1 MNTTLE
7 VVIFAGATNL
17 GHSWATIL
25 TLFASLCAFYL
36 TTWEE
41 YHTGTLYLGLV
52 SGPVEGVLT
61 LCAVY
66 AITAFKG
73 GSFWQRPMFETL
85 GLPCP
90 DFLPPVL
97 RDMPFARWYLV
108 YGGIILAFNIA
119 QRFVITLLFYHGF
132 LRKAQGDGL
141 NIFNPEFLR

>member
-1 MNTTLE
+1 MNTALE
-7 VVIFAGATNL
+7 VVILAGAMNL
-17 GHSWATIL
+17 GHSWATVL
-25 TLFASLCAFYL
+25 TLFASLCALYL

-73 GSFWQRPMFETL
+73 GSFWQKPMLDTL

-90 DFLPPVL
+90 DFLPAVL

-108 YGGIILAFNIA
+108 YGGNHLGI
-119 QRFVITLLFYHGF
+119 
-132 LRKAQGDGL
+132 
-141 NIFNPEFLR
+141 